1 MIKAVVFDLDGTL
14 ICLPIDY
21 ERLFQEFSRIMKTTD
36 VHPLAK
42 TIAKLDEKAKKEIFE
57 VWDDAELVAL
67 TDMTVNNEGTTLYEK
82 FSEKPKALVTLQG
95 KTLVKNVLERL
106 NLSFN
111 FVVTRENCL
120 NRVKQLKIAAEKLEA
135 LFQNILFVGNTD
147 DDFLAA
153 KKVGCQ
159 FLRVKE

>member
-14 ICLPIDY
+14 IHLPIDY
-21 ERLFQEFSRIMKTTD
+21 ERLFREFSRIMKKTD
-36 VHPLAK
+36 VHPLAEA
-42 TIAKLDEKAKKEIFE
+42 IAKLDEKAKKEIFE
-57 VWDDAELVAL
+57 VWEASELVAL
-67 TDMTVNNEGTTLYEK
+67 TDMTVNDKGTALYKK
-82 FSEKPKALVTLQG
+82 FLKKPKALVTLQG
-95 KTLVKNVLERL
+95 RTLVKSVLKRL

-120 NRVKQLKIAAEKLEA
+120 NRVGQLKIAAEKLEA
-135 LFQNILFVGNTD
+135 QFQNILFVGNTD

-153 KKVGCQ
+153 KKVRCQ

>member
-1 MIKAVVFDLDGTL
+1 MIKAVIFDLDGTL
-14 ICLPIDY
+14 IHLPIGY

-42 TIAKLDEKAKKEIFE
+42 TISKLDEKTKNKIFE
-57 VWDDAELVAL
+57 VWDNAELSASANV
-67 TDMTVNNEGTTLYEK
+67 TVNDEGMTLYEK

-95 KTLVKNVLERL
+95 KALVQNILRRL
-106 NLSFN
+106 GLSFN
-111 FVVTRENCL
+111 FVVTREHCL
-120 NRVKQLKIAAEKLEA
+120 NRVEQLKIAAEKLRAPFE
-135 LFQNILFVGNTD
+135 NILVIGNTD

-159 FLRVKE
+159 FLRVME